1 MKTRHDSNCTIY
13 TPVNSGNSTDGICTC
28 GYAHDKLWINS
39 PRGYSVER
47 CKEIIKRPTVG
58 KELAAAIRLLR
69 QPSRLVWGWNEE
81 NWEHGYYL
89 DHKYVGALEEAVAV
103 EALRE

>member
-1 MKTRHDSNCTIY
+1 M
-13 TPVNSGNSTDGICTC
+13 
-28 GYAHDKLWINS
+28 
-39 PRGYSVER
+39 
-47 CKEIIKRPTVG
+47 G